1 MKHLLMS
8 LTKMAPVLLFGIMI
22 AACKLRPDN
31 GIISTAALHFSG
43 VFITQND
50 QSAPSLRVKGNPVVK
65 NENDSIYLVTGLIEG
80 YSPMNYPV
88 TIEHFS
94 EALQYSG
101 GNPNAKENWKC
112 LEINIGNKRV
122 K

>member
-31 GIISTAALHFSG
+31 SIINTAAIHFSS
-43 VFITQND
+43 VFITQNV
-50 QSAPSLRVKGNPVVK
+50 QSVQSLRVKGNPVVK
-65 NENDSIYLVTGLIEG
+65 NETDSLYLVTGLIEG
-80 YSPMNYPV
+80 YSPMYYPV
-88 TIEHFS
+88 SIDHFS
-94 EALQYSG
+94 ERLQYLG
-101 GNPNAKENWKC
+101 GNPNEQESWKC
-112 LEINIGNKRV
+112 VEIDIRNKKV

>member
-1 MKHLLMS
+1 MKQLFI
-8 LTKMAPVLLFGIMI
+8 LLFSIIITG
-22 AACKLRPDN
+22 CNLRPDN

-43 VFITQND
+43 VFITQNV